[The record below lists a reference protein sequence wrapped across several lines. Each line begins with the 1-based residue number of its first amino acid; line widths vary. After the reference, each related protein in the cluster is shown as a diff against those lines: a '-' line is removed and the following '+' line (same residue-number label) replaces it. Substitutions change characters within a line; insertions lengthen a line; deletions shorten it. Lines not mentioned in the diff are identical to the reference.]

1 MCSYPSWL
9 NNRQRYLGHRLSGA
23 SRSAPR
29 ATARPWSVPVPVSS
43 GVTDASIF
51 TLLVSLDLKIG
62 NQKKKKKIETNL
74 SNRLTFSV
82 TPPPFIFGHGLTFT
96 SRNCSLLNTVG
107 KEWSRMIWF
116 LNQAVRSCD
125 STHYKGI
132 ESCGVLIPLT
142 PTTRSAGPGRA
153 GPGRAA
159 AAVNSTGR
167 KSHLGP
173 QSLASASFVMRLLPL
188 ERRMNRGCVART
200 GLCRAPGGAG
210 SAERPPAPASAAVP
224 ACVSF
229 GRCIP
234 QAARIRLGG
243 LSAARSADSARPRG
257 TA

>member
-1 MCSYPSWL
+1 
-9 NNRQRYLGHRLSGA
+9 
-23 SRSAPR
+23 
-29 ATARPWSVPVPVSS
+29 
-43 GVTDASIF
+43 
-51 TLLVSLDLKIG
+51 
-62 NQKKKKKIETNL
+62 
-74 SNRLTFSV
+74 
-82 TPPPFIFGHGLTFT
+82 
-96 SRNCSLLNTVG
+96 
-107 KEWSRMIWF
+107 MIWF

-142 PTTRSAGPGRA
+142 PTTRSAGPRHT
-153 GPGRAA
+153 A
-159 AAVNSTGR
+159 AAVNGTGR